1 MRNSAVTRSLAVI
14 GVLTVTFLGYDYY
27 ARWMRDQQLEQER
40 QKTEVERQRAE
51 KYKAQLQPIP
61 LFTIQEAFGGWDK
74 AYEEHFKDGANFDQ
88 IYVPNSK
95 S

>member
-1 MRNSAVTRSLAVI
+1 MIHPHSRRELLLAAAGAATAVLHQDAK
-14 GVLTVTFLGYDYY
+14 
-27 ARWMRDQQLEQER
+27 A
-40 QKTEVERQRAE
+40 AE

-74 AYEEHFKDGANFDQ
+74 AYEAHFKDGANFDQ
-88 IYVPNSK
+88 IYQPGAADKK